1 MNDKPIHRR
10 SALIEAD
17 RVNDSAARF
26 WLLPALLLVQAVFVG
41 SAFDTMATTLGAFLF
56 SLLVVGIF
64 LQGFGKRRHAAA
76 IQPSSKRSTSKQP
89 MPKGMRDSSTIRAVT
104 AGAPPQVTRPADAA
118 DLPDRYRLLR
128 KVLLLPTLLIVSGLG
143 VSLRIVHHMSGN
155 LNPIAMVVDCVSHM
169 AFLVTATLWVFHPRR
184 GHPAMLVCGLLLVLT
199 TVTGGGVSQT
209 ITGQLVAALA
219 TVIGFAFAA
228 DHILRRWQTHSWRK
242 ERQRLEKRSAKRKLV
257 QQPAPLP
264 RSTVSIS
271 GDADPTGAGRSA
283 LIYSV
288 LALSVLL
295 MSTSAAGH
303 LANRIVPGLQLDF
316 FDRLSQSLEAVTANT
331 IIGGSRYVRGSK
343 LGSVRK
349 HMIGDPGQTAVRAFS
364 ITAPGYLRGTAFDL
378 YRDGSWT
385 AATPRNFNRGVDMTP
400 ILPRPVRIESPGE
413 TPLELSSNASLDR
426 FQVRKNPDDG
436 FVGTIEVHNVPLKG
450 RIVFTALSTDWI
462 EAATTGAMLSHHDM
476 VLSGVD
482 SREPYVLG
490 LGSQTPR
497 EVLDPIRREILLY
510 LPNRLRSF
518 VAPLAQSVCDGRLT
532 AQTKARAIEDFFQDN
547 YRYSL
552 KDVETP
558 PNTDPI
564 EHFLSARHPAHC
576 EFFASAAAVMLRA
589 QGVPTRYVTGYVVT
603 ERSEGDDYWLARN
616 RDAHA
621 WVEAY
626 DEISERWF
634 PVEATVGRTYR
645 TLMTEADLVNTVGGA
660 GDGSLDLEE
669 DQSLLGMIIG
679 RLLSFRAT
687 DSLTVVFRIAQLPLF
702 CILVALLWIRQR
714 QKQRA
719 GSDPLEFQSRQM
731 LHHVDRKVRRHA
743 LVRGPTET
751 LHQFAAR
758 VEAAAGERSDVASFL
773 VAAAD
778 WYRSY
783 AAARYRGLMP
793 TPMDGAGR

>member
-1 MNDKPIHRR
+1 MNDKPMHRR

-17 RVNDSAARF
+17 QVNDSAARF
-26 WLLPALLLVQAVFVG
+26 WLLPGLLLVQAIFVG
-41 SAFDTMATTLGAFLF
+41 SAFETLTTTLGAMCF

-64 LQGFGKRRHAAA
+64 LQGFGKRKPATAMLSA
-76 IQPSSKRSTSKQP
+76 
-89 MPKGMRDSSTIRAVT
+89 PKSPRDSSTFQAVNAT
-104 AGAPPQVTRPADAA
+104 DLARPEVSSEA
-118 DLPDRYRLLR
+118 PDRYRLLR
-128 KVLLLPTLLIVSGLG
+128 KIVLVPTLLIVSGLG

-169 AFLVTATLWVFHPRR
+169 AFLVMATLWVFYPRR
-184 GHPAMLVCGLLLVLT
+184 GHPAMLGCGLLLVLT

-242 ERQRLEKRSAKRKLV
+242 GRQRLQHRSSKVKPR
-257 QQPAPLP
+257 QRSAPLP

-271 GDADPTGAGRSA
+271 GDVDQTASGRSA

-288 LALSVLL
+288 LALSILL

-303 LANRIVPGLQLDF
+303 VANRIVPGLQLDF

-364 ITAPGYLRGTAFDL
+364 VTAPGYLRGTAFDR
-378 YRDGSWT
+378 YRDGAWT
-385 AATPRNFNRGVDMTP
+385 AATPRNFRRGTDMTP
-400 ILPRPVRIESPGE
+400 ILPRVAKIESPGK
-413 TPLELSSNASLDR
+413 TPLEINSSTSLDR
-426 FQVRKNPDDG
+426 FQVRKNPGADL
-436 FVGTIEVHNVPLKG
+436 VGTIEVHNVPLKG

-462 EAATTGAMLSHHDM
+462 EAATSGATLSHHDM

-490 LGSQTPR
+490 ISTDTPR

-510 LPNRLRSF
+510 LPDRLRASI
-518 VAPLAQSVCDGRLT
+518 APLAQSVCAGRLT
-532 AQTKARAIEDFFQDN
+532 APAKARAIEDFFQDN

-558 PNTDPI
+558 SDTDPI
-564 EHFLSARHPAHC
+564 DYFLSSRHPAHC
-576 EFFASAAAVMLRA
+576 EFFASAAAVLLRA

-626 DEISERWF
+626 DEITERWF

-645 TLMTEADLVNTVGGA
+645 TLMTEADLINTAGGA
-660 GDGSLDLEE
+660 SASSLDLEE
-669 DQSLLGMIIG
+669 DQSLLGLIIG

-687 DSLTVVFRIAQLPLF
+687 DSLTVVFRIAQFPLF

-719 GSDPLEFQSRQM
+719 GSDPMEFQSRHM
-731 LHHVDRKVRRHA
+731 LHQVDRKVRRHA
-743 LVRGPTET
+743 LIRQPTET

-773 VAAAD
+773 IGAAS